1 MKFESDVASWLG
13 TEAAIVYSQSFS
25 AISSVIPAFA
35 KRGDIIVADRGV
47 NFAIHKGLQISR
59 STIRWFAHGD
69 MQDLERVLQG
79 VDREMKRK
87 KGKLTKR
94 FIVAEGIYENDGMM
108 LDLPKVVSCLPV
120 YPSSALSC
128 FLLSS
133 VLQLVFHQ
141 YLCERIQLIIG

>member
-1 MKFESDVASWLG
+1 MKFESDVASFLG

-59 STIRWFAHGD
+59 STVRWFAHGD

-87 KGKLTKR
+87 KSKLTKR

-108 LDLPKVVSCLPV
+108 LDLPKVVRYV
-120 YPSSALSC
+120 FSSRESEILNCDTSQAN
-128 FLLSS
+128 
-133 VLQLVFHQ
+133 V
-141 YLCERIQLIIG
+141 

>member
-1 MKFESDVASWLG
+1 MKFESDVASFLG

-59 STIRWFAHGD
+59 STVRWFAHGD

-87 KGKLTKR
+87 KSKLTKR

-108 LDLPKVVSCLPV
+108 LDLPKVVRR
-120 YPSSALSC
+120 
-128 FLLSS
+128 LLAIA
-133 VLQLVFHQ
+133 
-141 YLCERIQLIIG
+141 RIGRNLG